1 MSAFDNASA
10 SFAGPR
16 HNHRACV
23 KTALDTAA
31 RLCAERG
38 ARLTPLRRRVL
49 ELIWRGQAP
58 ARHAP
63 VRAYDLL
70 ARLSEMPG
78 TARSRGTAKGRG
90 TAGKRGTA
98 KNKIADRVAR
108 PAAPPTVYRA
118 LEFLLAQGLIHRIE
132 SLNAYVGCMDP
143 EGHTKDA
150 QGDAHGSSHGG
161 GKGGQFLICGDCG
174 AAAEVHDP
182 RIDAAVAR
190 RAEELGFAVRRAII
204 EIAGVCPPCQRRQAS
219 GQHRQ
224 ASGQQR
230 QESGRGR

>member
-16 HNHRACV
+16 HDHRACV
-23 KTALDTAA
+23 KAALDTAA

-49 ELIWRGQAP
+49 ELIWRGHAP

-70 ARLSEMPG
+70 ARLSDRPG
-78 TARSRGTAKGRG
+78 TAKE
-90 TAGKRGTA
+90 RGTA
-98 KNKIADRVAR
+98 KNKQAAGERR

-118 LEFLLAQGLIHRIE
+118 LEFLLTQGLIHRIE

-143 EGHTKDA
+143 EGHL
-150 QGDAHGSSHGG
+150 GDAPGSAPGG
-161 GKGGQFLICGDCG
+161 ALGGQFLICGDCG

-182 RIDAAVAR
+182 RVDAAVAR
-190 RAEELGFAVRRAII
+190 RAEELGFAVHRKTI
-204 EIAGVCPPCQRRQAS
+204 EIAGVCPPCQRR
-219 GQHRQ
+219 R
-224 ASGQQR
+224 
-230 QESGRGR
+230 EPGRRRRGPNHAG